1 MEAMEGR
8 EAVSAAAG
16 LGQGRS
22 APLALSDN
30 PQAMLTV
37 MVEVEQATGSGPE
50 EICHPTFLLEGPNSI
65 RLLQLGT
72 LETQVEMGRGVG
84 GTGEDGSD
92 TANPSPAH
100 RNNEAEQE
108 LLAQV
113 QSQLGYVGRGYS
125 VGLLLR
131 GRETEAPRLVPQ
143 LLQMLFEEALS
154 LGGADPVLS
163 TLSLVQL
170 SPSGRTRD
178 LLSPGE
184 KNLSVLDVVP
194 LGLVVED
201 ASEVEVS
208 DSKAASELYLQ
219 ATGVESR
226 DCPLLQVLAGKVNGE
241 EVEGSLPWIVSWLLE
256 GNNYSGLL
264 LRLGSQGSSLSLL
277 QAALLGAA
285 GRRMQVKQ
293 VRPTLWDAAE
303 EARARRAGLKSLRL
317 GLLGDTLSDGRLNQL
332 GRALRELQVV
342 KAWSQRLRNWMLK
355 GVKAE
360 AVGLLEPQMFESQA
374 EPQKY
379 FKQGGQ
385 HCSHFSVAGR
395 TTSLGPGPQKHSLR
409 DSEEQAQQVP
419 DVALQ
424 FFLAQARR
432 QRLREQ
438 QQIWIQ
444 EELKHLEKEEAAG
457 DQVKGLVAGEE
468 ATKERQR
475 WHREQTVLRLQL
487 EALQA
492 ERDTAEQDLLA
503 LYDLHVQATRAR
515 TCHVLQVFR
524 AWRRLWEEQTMTTEQ
539 HHRSLLAG
547 VLQDSINLAA
557 QNQELQAQNQQLQQ
571 AQTRPEAVML
581 DRCPGEKSGD
591 QESFRG
597 SFLSP
602 HS

>member
-1 MEAMEGR
+1 
-8 EAVSAAAG
+8 
-16 LGQGRS
+16 
-22 APLALSDN
+22 
-30 PQAMLTV
+30 
-37 MVEVEQATGSGPE
+37 
-50 EICHPTFLLEGPNSI
+50 
-65 RLLQLGT
+65 
-72 LETQVEMGRGVG
+72 MGG
-84 GTGEDGSD
+84 GWEPSVPWSLD
-92 TANPSPAH
+92 AECFPSPLLRPGWVRAPQTGGCVCVFLQ
-100 RNNEAEQE
+100 EAEQE

-113 QSQLGYVGRGYS
+113 QSQLGSVGRGYS

-154 LGGADPVLS
+154 LGCSDPVLS

-178 LLSPGE
+178 LLSPGP
-184 KNLSVLDVVP
+184 KNLSVLDVAP

-226 DCPLLQVLAGKVNGE
+226 ACSLLTVTMCRPGPHPSEGAGTQSVWRGALRILQLPGALDCPLLQVLAGKVAGE

-342 KAWSQRLRNWMLK
+342 KAWSQRLGSWMLK

-360 AVGLLEPQMFESQA
+360 AVGLLEPQVTNSAASHSPGLQG
-374 EPQKY
+374 EPQ
-379 FKQGGQ
+379 
-385 HCSHFSVAGR
+385 VAGR

-409 DSEEQAQQVP
+409 DSEEQAQQAP

-444 EELKHLEKEEAAG
+444 EELKRLEQEEEEAAG

-468 ATKERQR
+468 AAQERQR

-503 LYDLHVQATRAR
+503 LYDLHVHATRAQ

-547 VLQDSINLAA
+547 VLQDGINLAA
-557 QNQELQAQNQQLQQ
+557 QNQELQARNQQLQQ
-571 AQTRPEAVML
+571 AQTRQGAVML
-581 DRCPGEKSGD
+581 DHCPGEKSGD
-591 QESFRG
+591 QDSFRG